1 VKSIRYRPDW
11 HRYVYAVFAVAF
23 LTLGFLGTR
32 APTPTYTLISQAC
45 TLLYF
50 SFFLLMPWWS
60 TMGTFKAVPTRVTFH
75 PH

>member
-1 VKSIRYRPDW
+1 MFLLIFS
-11 HRYVYAVFAVAF
+11 AVVFFAPEMGGFF
-23 LTLGFLGTR
+23 LEYNNFLP
-32 APTPTYTLISQAC
+32 AYTLVAQAC

-60 TMGTFKAVPTRVTFH
+60 AAGRFKAVPTRVTFT